1 MKTLTGR
8 PNHAL
13 ATLLCAG
20 LALLCGPAGA
30 QEYPSRTARIVIGN
44 APGGTN
50 DIIGRLVAH
59 KLTERLGS
67 TFVVENRGGGNGA
80 IGAGYVAISPPDGYT
95 LLLITPSHVLDVATG
110 RKLPYHPLRD
120 FSPITQLA
128 TSPYVI
134 MANPALPANL
144 QEVIARLK
152 REPGKHNFAS
162 TGPGSFTQ
170 LAGEAF
176 KLAAGV
182 DLVHVPYQGGGPALK
197 AVITNEVSFYFAGVA
212 GARQFRGTGKMN
224 VLAIMTEARS
234 AVFPDVPTT
243 AEAGLP
249 DYRISGWY
257 GLLAPAKTPAAIIG
271 KLRNETAAVLRSPDM
286 TQRLE
291 AEGAIPG
298 GSTPEEFARFMGEEL
313 KRLTPVAKAAGLGG
327 T

>member
-1 MKTLTGR
+1 MTMHSGRATHVLAMLCTGLGLWCS
-8 PNHAL
+8 P
-13 ATLLCAG
+13 AT
-20 LALLCGPAGA
+20 A
-30 QEYPSRTARIVIGN
+30 QDYPSRTVRIIIGN

-50 DIIGRLVAH
+50 DIIGRLVAQ
-59 KLTERLGS
+59 KLTERLGT

-80 IGAGYVAISPPDGYT
+80 IGAGHVALSPPDGHT
-95 LLLITPSHVLDVATG
+95 VLLITPSHVLDAATG
-110 RKLPYHPLRD
+110 RSLPYHPLRD
-120 FSPITQLA
+120 FAPVTQLA

-144 QEVIARLK
+144 KEVIALLR

-170 LAGEAF
+170 LAAEAF

-182 DLVHVPYQGGGPALK
+182 DIVHVPYQGGGPALK

-212 GARQFRGTGKMN
+212 GAKQFRGTGKMH
-224 VLAIMTEARS
+224 VLAIMTETRS
-234 AVFPDVPTT
+234 TVFPDVPTT

-249 DYRISGWY
+249 EYRISGWY
-257 GLLAPAKTPAAIIG
+257 GLLAPAKTPAAVIG

-286 TQRLE
+286 AQRLD

-298 GSTPEEFARFMGEEL
+298 GSTPEEFTRFMAEEF
-313 KRLTPVAKAAGLGG
+313 KRLAPVAKAAGLGG
-327 T
+327 A